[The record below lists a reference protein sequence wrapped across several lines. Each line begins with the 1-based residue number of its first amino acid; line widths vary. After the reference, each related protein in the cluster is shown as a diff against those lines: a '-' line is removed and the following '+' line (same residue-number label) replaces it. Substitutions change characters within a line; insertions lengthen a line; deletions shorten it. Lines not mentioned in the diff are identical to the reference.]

1 LTSKGDDMTG
11 APGTDKDWT
20 VYAREFLRR
29 DDYDFWFVRERE
41 ALDAAGPI
49 FTREQWLAARDPL
62 AMLALLQDI
71 VPNEELRAFCC
82 ACCRRMWL
90 THNAT
95 AAVMVDALR
104 IAEAFAMGQV
114 SRAELH
120 AAHQNIAQEA
130 REAGDRFAYV
140 NMKLG
145 DSTDELDYM
154 SAADDYEFA
163 QALADATDDDIG
175 SAASGCIAHVLEVVR
190 IHSAFASKEQAPA
203 APASEESAQADM
215 IRERWSYPAE
225 SADRLLEIRRY
236 REFRIALAGQRR
248 LAGEQWRIMT
258 LFAARLEGLEHARLR
273 QLCQEQI
280 SALSAMLPAAT
291 VQHILLNDLMRVL
304 GISTLHAEAWGPP
317 ERALSRPQLIALP
330 NKQVG
335 ELMAEHLQAEPPGA
349 FERWCCSLFFDQ
361 LTAAALARIGAP
373 PADAVWP
380 TTADDLGASF
390 RRQLSTLG
398 ALPPKR

>member
-1 LTSKGDDMTG
+1 MTG

-29 DDYDFWFVRERE
+29 NDYDFWFVRERE

-163 QALADATDDDIG
+163 Q
-175 SAASGCIAHVLEVVR
+175 SPC
-190 IHSAFASKEQAPA
+190 
-203 APASEESAQADM
+203 
-215 IRERWSYPAE
+215 
-225 SADRLLEIRRY
+225 
-236 REFRIALAGQRR
+236 
-248 LAGEQWRIMT
+248 
-258 LFAARLEGLEHARLR
+258 
-273 QLCQEQI
+273 
-280 SALSAMLPAAT
+280 
-291 VQHILLNDLMRVL
+291 
-304 GISTLHAEAWGPP
+304 
-317 ERALSRPQLIALP
+317 
-330 NKQVG
+330 
-335 ELMAEHLQAEPPGA
+335 
-349 FERWCCSLFFDQ
+349 
-361 LTAAALARIGAP
+361 
-373 PADAVWP
+373 
-380 TTADDLGASF
+380 
-390 RRQLSTLG
+390 
-398 ALPPKR
+398 